1 MTKIFGWIATGLG
14 LLYKTPQIYKIYKS
28 KKIDGLSLNSYIC
41 QSLSYCFYIVHGY
54 YIEDNPTISMGFIS
68 LTQNLI
74 IHILFYK
81 FNNKKSEVIDKKN
94 DEIIDSKVDLIEEI
108 IV

>member
-1 MTKIFGWIATGLG
+1 MTKIFGWIATSLG

-41 QSLSYCFYIVHGY
+41 QTLSYCFYILHGY

-81 FNNKKSEVIDKKN
+81 FNKKSEVIDKKKDVSFEKEN
-94 DEIIDSKVDLIEEI
+94 IIEEI